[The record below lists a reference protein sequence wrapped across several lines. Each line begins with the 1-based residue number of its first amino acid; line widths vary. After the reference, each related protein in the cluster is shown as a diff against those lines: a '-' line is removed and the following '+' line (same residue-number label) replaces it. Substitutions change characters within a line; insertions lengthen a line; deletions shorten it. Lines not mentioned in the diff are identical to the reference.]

1 MHTPQELEKKFWK
14 LLKSDMVV
22 MIGLEGAEDGHTRPM
37 TAQMEDEGHGPI
49 WFFTTTDNR
58 LAQRVGTPQRAIA
71 TFCAKG
77 HDLFASVNGMLVEHT
92 DREVVDRLW
101 NPYLAAWYEGGME
114 DPRLALLRFDAEHAE
129 IWLNENPMLAGVKL
143 MLGMDPKKHYRDR
156 MAEVN
161 LRH

>member
-14 LLKSDMVV
+14 LLKSDMVM

-37 TAQMEDEGHGPI
+37 TAH
-49 WFFTTTDNR
+49 
-58 LAQRVGTPQRAIA
+58 
-71 TFCAKG
+71 
-77 HDLFASVNGMLVEHT
+77 GMLVEHT

-129 IWLNENPMLAGVKL
+129 IWLNENSMLAGVKL

-156 MAEVN
+156 VAEVN

>member
-14 LLKSDMVV
+14 LLKSDMVM

-37 TAQMEDEGHGPI
+37 TAQMEEEGHGPI

-58 LAQRVGTPQRAIA
+58 LAQRVATPQRAIA
-71 TFCAKG
+71 TFSAKG
-77 HDLFASVNGMLVEHT
+77 HDLFASVNGVLVEHT

-101 NPYLAAWYEGGME
+101 NPVPGRLVRRRDGGSATGAA
-114 DPRLALLRFDAEHAE
+114 ALRCRARGNLVERELDAGRGEVDV
-129 IWLNENPMLAGVKL
+129 GV
-143 MLGMDPKKHYRDR
+143 DPKKHYRDR
-156 MAEVN
+156 VAEVN